1 MQPGEQ
7 SPTREERLEDTAT
20 HFGQPDGDEEDALQP
35 EDIAVVQAAWDLGD
49 THTTMDAV
57 RIIKQGLFAMTIS
70 TVYVNILCGGYYSKP

>member
-35 EDIAVVQAAWDLGD
+35 EDIAVVQAA
-49 THTTMDAV
+49 
-57 RIIKQGLFAMTIS
+57 
-70 TVYVNILCGGYYSKP
+70 